1 MYLVPTGIRGAVRLD
16 RGIHARDISGQDG
29 QSLGPSSVVRGKPK
43 HGCVCV
49 LRAWEFEQVVGC
61 RVHRM
66 PSEGKR
72 PKAESALYSRPS
84 CHAKHTGHKF
94 RSPGFQN
101 LQLMRQVI

>member
-29 QSLGPSSVVRGKPK
+29 QSLGPSSVVG
-43 HGCVCV
+43 GNQNMMCVCV
-49 LRAWEFEQVVGC
+49 EGLGVRAGC
-61 RVHRM
+61 RVTVCRM